1 MFDIGLPEFLVLGVL
16 ALIVFGPDRLPEI
29 AAKSAR
35 AIKALR
41 IKANEATAELT
52 ESLDLPDLSD
62 IAGKVR
68 SATPAG
74 MMANGLSG
82 MLNSKKQNGEAD
94 ANVGPRSANAVRV
107 DGEQVTFDPD
117 AT

>member
-1 MFDIGLPEFLVLGVL
+1 MFDIGLPEFLVLGIL

-29 AAKSAR
+29 AAKAAR

-41 IKANEATAELT
+41 IKANAATAELT

-74 MMANGLSG
+74 MMTNGLSG
-82 MLNSKKQNGEAD
+82 MLNPKKQDSGMD
-94 ANVGPRSANAVRV
+94 AYVGQRSANTVRI
-107 DGEQVTFDPD
+107 DGESATFDPD

>member
-29 AAKSAR
+29 AVKAAR
-35 AIKALR
+35 TIKALR
-41 IKANEATAELT
+41 VKANEATAELT
-52 ESLDLPDLSD
+52 ESLDLPDLSEM
-62 IAGKVR
+62 AGKVR

-74 MMANGLSG
+74 MMANGLTG
-82 MLNSKKQNGEAD
+82 MLNPKKQDGGVD
-94 ANVGPRSANAVRV
+94 ANVGQRSANAVHI
-107 DGEQVTFDPD
+107 DGEQATFDPD

>member
-29 AAKSAR
+29 AVKAAQ

-41 IKANEATAELT
+41 VKANEATAELT
-52 ESLDLPDLSD
+52 ESLNLPDLSEM
-62 IAGKVR
+62 AGKVR
-68 SATPAG
+68 SATPSG
-74 MMANGLSG
+74 LMANSLSG
-82 MLNSKKQNGEAD
+82 MLNPKKTDGEVKPNLAQ
-94 ANVGPRSANAVRV
+94 GFGNAVQV
-107 DGEQVTFDPD
+107 DGLQSAFDPD